1 MTRGMIR
8 FVSYRNLSQKRLLSE
23 QQGRLWSLSDWTWHF
38 VMPYLSKQRVARWYS
53 WYGLLITSFQYMSH
67 CIFHI
72 FWRNLVLATLANNK
86 EHSCVV
92 HLLIR
97 EAPFLKCVVSIY
109 GHCPNSN
116 AHMETTHFRKGLP
129 LVWHL
134 TGGLRRKTWQ
144 EQPTDNLEGGFRPGW
159 HLLPFLQR
167 YIPCYWIWSVS
178 FSHALLLVWF
188 WNLDLARLTSWRVA
202 TFCQVSSRKWLIQ
215 RIRAPPVLT

>member
-109 GHCPNSN
+109 GHCPNSFWPPPSLWDGHRG
-116 AHMETTHFRKGLP
+116 AFFGP
-129 LVWHL
+129 FFIFSSAFWHCRYFQVDHLSKIWHYYLFL
-134 TGGLRRKTWQ
+134 TK
-144 EQPTDNLEGGFRPGW
+144 
-159 HLLPFLQR
+159 
-167 YIPCYWIWSVS
+167 S
-178 FSHALLLVWF
+178 
-188 WNLDLARLTSWRVA
+188 LDY
-202 TFCQVSSRKWLIQ
+202 
-215 RIRAPPVLT
+215 